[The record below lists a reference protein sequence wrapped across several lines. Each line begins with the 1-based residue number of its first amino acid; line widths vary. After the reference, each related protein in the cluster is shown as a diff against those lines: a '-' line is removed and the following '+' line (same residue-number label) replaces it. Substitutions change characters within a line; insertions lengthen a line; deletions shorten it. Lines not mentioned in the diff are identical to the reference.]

1 VDAEALWG
9 GSAPSAA
16 SGASA
21 RDAWQLAAGGRAD
34 TWLLYVDRNPR
45 AFAVVLDLI
54 RCGKV
59 LIPPDVSR
67 LQVRPR
73 AKACNS
79 AAPRPQT
86 PLGSAC

>member
-1 VDAEALWG
+1 LSGPPQDRPRRDLNVDAKALRG

-21 RDAWQLAAGGRAD
+21 RDVWQLAAGGRAD

-59 LIPPDVSR
+59 PP
-67 LQVRPR
+67 L
-73 AKACNS
+73 
-79 AAPRPQT
+79 
-86 PLGSAC
+86 PLY